1 MTLDELK
8 DRVNKQFDAICKAE
22 ADTAL
27 LKWKY
32 LTGIVDASAFED
44 KDSHDFKEGL
54 DKETIAHLA
63 WLMPGGAGRPF
74 EAVSA
79 PPAEE
84 DAAEDTTEDEH
95 KEELEQEPLQPEEVV
110 SEEPEADAGVSEIEP
125 VVAQ

>member
-8 DRVNKQFDAICKAE
+8 DKVNKQFDAICKAE

-44 KDSHDFKEGL
+44 EDTHDFKEDL
-54 DKETIAHLA
+54 EKETIAHLA
-63 WLMPGGAGRPF
+63 WLMPGGAGRPL

-79 PPAEE
+79 PPATEE
-84 DAAEDTTEDEH
+84 DAAEDTTVDTTPEP
-95 KEELEQEPLQPEEVV
+95 EPLQPEETV
-110 SEEPEADAGVSEIEP
+110 SEEPQAEAGVSEIEP
-125 VVAQ
+125 VVAP